1 MAEITAL
8 IDASDGFEAGM
19 TAGRSAAEI
28 DLGRYQSTREQA
40 VFLVSSARPAKEQGI
55 DVGTSRLRATAAF
68 ANRSIPGTETCQLSP
83 VTTQS

>member
-1 MAEITAL
+1 VAEITAL

-40 VFLVSSARPAKEQGI
+40 VFLVSSARPAKE
-55 DVGTSRLRATAAF
+55 
-68 ANRSIPGTETCQLSP
+68 
-83 VTTQS
+83 